1 MRIPYN
7 DFSFGETLST
17 GWLIFFIVVFI
28 YTAFVLFL
36 KEYKLSLPVKRED
49 IIGNVLEAAGNVYEE
64 LFSSEKREMIEEE
77 KALLKEKLEEFFGDD
92 DEDGPPRPDREV
104 KDQLEDFHREF
115 LNLHIPHLRE
125 IKRRF
130 RETAEKDYWL
140 DGSQAHEQA
149 QLMRKGNLLDR
160 YNMSLWGPFLMW
172 RTTKGKQLIERIAQK
187 RKFWTAYGNLSLGIV
202 IVTMMAMTLLL
213 IFEAF
218 IVFSIGKENA
228 PSPQLMIGIPGVN
241 PIIPFWYGILALV
254 VAIVVHE
261 FAHGILT
268 RVAGLKVK
276 SLGVLLCV
284 IPMGAFV
291 EPDEVKLMR
300 APRRTRDRIFSVGP
314 ATNILVAIIFSLLFS
329 WVFMTAIEPEQD
341 GIFVMK
347 VVEDEPAD
355 NAGIEP
361 GMVILSIDGVR
372 TDSHDHFLDS
382 LEGKAYR
389 NVTVIAYDGS
399 KNKNISVT
407 LDNKYN
413 HTEDKED
420 NGTGYIGIFFPL
432 TTNEHKSFL
441 SHPLRHGDTPAG
453 KLGNFF
459 YYISLPFQKL
469 SPFPDDFTQHY
480 EVNGFLG
487 ILPENLFW
495 ILANVCYWIF
505 WLNLMVGLTNA
516 LPAVPLDGG
525 YIFRDLSDKMV
536 EKRRPNFTKE
546 QRERV
551 VDRITIFFAWAI
563 LFLILW
569 QLVGPYVG
577 ALF

>member
-1 MRIPYN
+1 M
-7 DFSFGETLST
+7 ST
-17 GWLIFFIVVFI
+17 GWLIFFIAVSV
-28 YTAFVLFL
+28 YTAILL
-36 KEYKLSLPVKRED
+36 LLREHKLDLPVKKED
-49 IIGNVLEAAGNVYEE
+49 IISSILDIADKLEEE
-64 LFSSEKREMIEEE
+64 RLPSRERSLHEEE
-77 KALLKEKLEEFFGDD
+77 KDHLKEKLEEFFGVDEEDD
-92 DEDGPPRPDREV
+92 KTTSPSPPARDLGE
-104 KDQLEDFHREF
+104 QLESFYRDFSIADISNMS
-115 LNLHIPHLRE
+115 L
-125 IKRRF
+125 IKERF
-130 RETAEKDYWL
+130 QETAEKDYWL
-140 DGSQAHEQA
+140 DESRAHEEA
-149 QLMRKGNLLDR
+149 QLMRRGNLLDR

-172 RTTKGKQLIERIAQK
+172 RTTKGKQLIERLAQK

-202 IVTMMAMTLLL
+202 IVTMLAMTLLL

-218 IVFSIGKENA
+218 IVVNIGKENA

-241 PIIPFWYGILALV
+241 PIIPLWYGILALI

-291 EPDEVKLMR
+291 EPDEVKIMR
-300 APRRTRDRIFSVGP
+300 APRKTRDRIFSVGP
-314 ATNILVAIIFSLLFS
+314 ATNIIVAILFSLLFS
-329 WVFMTAIEPEQD
+329 WVFMASIEPEED
-341 GIFVMK
+341 GIFVIK
-347 VVEDEPAD
+347 VAEDEPAD

-372 TDSHDHFLDS
+372 TDSYDHFVDS
-382 LEGKAYR
+382 LEGKAYK
-389 NVTVIAYDGS
+389 NVTVIVYDGS
-399 KNKNISVT
+399 KTDSFSVM

-413 HTEDKED
+413 QTEDKED

-432 TTNEHKSFL
+432 TTEEHKGFL
-441 SHPLRHGDTPAG
+441 SHPIQEGDTPTD
-453 KLGNFF
+453 KLRNFF
-459 YYISLPFQKL
+459 YFISLPFQKL
-469 SPFPDDFTQHY
+469 SPFPDEFTQHY
-480 EVNGFLG
+480 EVGGLLG
-487 ILPENLFW
+487 NLPDNHFW
-495 ILANVCYWIF
+495 ILANICYWIF

-536 EKRRPNFTKE
+536 EKYRPHLDNE
-546 QRERV
+546 QREQV
-551 VDRITIFFAWAI
+551 VDKITLYFAFAI